1 METGALYGTSKF
13 FRVTCGNDL
22 TTMNFDFPPT
32 MEGVC
37 SHKSQVTVNDSF
49 SHVKSQPQTIGNIG
63 RPGCGLEI
71 IYFNARS
78 ILLKLEEFRLL
89 CAESSPH
96 VVCIVKT

>member
-13 FRVTCGNDL
+13 FRATCGNDL
-22 TTMNFDFPPT
+22 TAMNYDFPPT